1 MASYDFERG
10 ELDFL
15 DIIALMSFYIG
26 LKNLDL
32 NEQQVQGLMRE
43 MTDNQDKLLEKAV
56 EQNILIIQQNSEIIK
71 LLKELKN
78 ERNNGI

>member
-15 DIIALMSFYIG
+15 DIISLMSFYIG
-26 LKNLDL
+26 LKNLEL
-32 NEQQVQGLMRE
+32 NEQQVEGLMKE
-43 MTDNQDKLLEKAV
+43 MTDNQDKLLIKSIQ
-56 EQNILIIQQNSEIIK
+56 QNETIIRQNSEIIQ
-71 LLKELKN
+71 LLKEIKN

>member
-56 EQNILIIQQNSEIIK
+56 EQNILIIQQNSEIIQ